1 MRKNETIP
9 INVIIEVFD
18 EDQRKVLTDGPD
30 SKAKV
35 EVEFILW
42 LLLLLV
48 LWCADLCSLCSL
60 ERRRGACGGRY
71 RKLRSG
77 FLR

>member
-1 MRKNETIP
+1 MGVRKIP

-35 EVEFILW
+35 EVELILW
-42 LLLLLV
+42 LLIV
-48 LWCADLCSLCSL
+48 LW
-60 ERRRGACGGRY
+60 
-71 RKLRSG
+71 
-77 FLR
+77 